1 MVKIYTNINSRLK
14 IFELSEYL
22 ENMEELESDVDVLWI
37 DMINPS
43 IDDINTI
50 AKSFEIEFPSKQE
63 TEEIEISS
71 RFWESDK
78 DITIN
83 SYFLIVEGE
92 AVYNETVTFIL
103 QNNLLVTMRYRELK
117 VFNEC
122 VKKLVSSPS
131 IFRDGSY
138 ILSYIF
144 ETRID
149 LDADIIEGLS
159 RNISGLRKKLSAND
173 IDNEDIL
180 DYIYHYENLNT
191 NIRDSLIDK
200 QRIISALLKSHKLAE
215 IIKNNFRIMIKDV
228 NSLIDYA
235 KYNFDRMD
243 YIQNIVLGF
252 VNIEQNKVIKIFTV
266 VNVIFL
272 PPTLVASIYGMNFKH
287 FPELGLKYGYG
298 LSWVF
303 MIVSAILP
311 VLIFRK
317 KRWL

>member
-1 MVKIYTNINSRLK
+1 MVKVYTNINSRLR
-14 IFELSEYL
+14 IFELPEYL
-22 ENMEELESDVDVLWI
+22 ENMEELESDVLWI

-43 IDDINTI
+43 GEDITAV
-50 AKSFEIEFPSKQE
+50 AKYFEIEFPSKQE

-83 SYFLIVEGE
+83 SYFLIVDGE

-287 FPELGLKYGYG
+287 FPELSLKYGYG

>member
-1 MVKIYTNINSRLK
+1 MVKVYTFIEGRLK
-14 IFELSEYL
+14 IFELIEYIA
-22 ENMEELESDVDVLWI
+22 DGRPAFKDVLWI
-37 DMINPS
+37 DMISPTPEEVRV
-43 IDDINTI
+43 IEKD
-50 AKSFEIEFPSKQE
+50 FEIEFPSKQE

-92 AVYNETVTFIL
+92 AVHNETVTFII
-103 QNNLLVTMRYRELK
+103 QNKLLVTMRFRELK

-122 VKKLVSSPS
+122 VKRLVSNPS
-131 IFRDGSY
+131 VFKDGY
-138 ILSYIF
+138 YLLSFIF
-144 ETRID
+144 ESRID

-159 RNISGLRKKLSAND
+159 KNISGLRKKLSAND

-200 QRIISALLKSHKLAE
+200 QRIISALLKSYKLSDV
-215 IIKNNFRIMIKDV
+215 IMNNFRIMIKDV

-252 VNIEQNKVIKIFTV
+252 VNIEQNRVIKIFTL

-272 PPTLVASIYGMNFKH
+272 PPTLVASVYGMNFHK
-287 FPELGLKYGYG
+287 FPELSWEHGY
-298 LSWVF
+298 LFAWAM
-303 MIVSAILP
+303 MIISAILP
-311 VLIFRK
+311 VVIFK
-317 KRWL
+317 KNKWL

>member
-1 MVKIYTNINSRLK
+1 MVKVYTFIEGRLK
-14 IFELSEYL
+14 IYELIEYIADGRP
-22 ENMEELESDVDVLWI
+22 SFQDVLWI
-37 DMINPS
+37 DMISPTPEEVRV
-43 IDDINTI
+43 IEKD
-50 AKSFEIEFPSKQE
+50 FEIEFPSKQE

-92 AVYNETVTFIL
+92 AVHNETVTFIL
-103 QNNLLVTMRYRELK
+103 QNKLLVTMRYRELK

-122 VKKLVSSPS
+122 VKRLVAGPS
-131 IFRDGSY
+131 VFKDGY
-138 ILSYIF
+138 YLLSYIF
-144 ETRID
+144 ELRID

-159 RNISGLRKKLSAND
+159 KNISGLRKKLSAND

-200 QRIISALLKSHKLAE
+200 QRIISALLKSYKLSE
-215 IIKNNFRIMIKDV
+215 VIMNNFRIMIKDV

-252 VNIEQNKVIKIFTV
+252 VNIEQNRVIKIFTL

-272 PPTLVASIYGMNFKH
+272 PPTLVASVYGMNFH
-287 FPELGLKYGYG
+287 RFPELGWKYGY
-298 LSWVF
+298 LFAWVL
-303 MIVSAILP
+303 MIISAILP
-311 VLIFRK
+311 VVIFK
-317 KRWL
+317 KNKWL